1 MADPRLRR
9 ARGALLVSFLVQGA
23 SFAVLVTRIPALQRQ
38 YGLSDAM
45 LTVVLAVV
53 PVVAGI
59 GSVAAEALA
68 KRFGLKLVL
77 RCVQPAVCLALVP
90 VGAGSAFWQLAAALI
105 VFGLGLGAVE
115 ATANMQGVGLQ
126 QRYGRSI
133 MLGFHAAFSLGGIAG
148 ASLAWAGAHWEV
160 PLSALYAG
168 TACVAVPSALT
179 ASRWY
184 WTAAPAPGTA
194 PGTAPASAAPAPAP
208 ASGSGGAPAPGTP
221 GTALSPGGAGP
232 PVSASWPRAA
242 WRALLPLCAV
252 MAVVYIADSTVA
264 NWGAKYLQDVLGGS
278 EQIATVPYNAF
289 LVATLAGRAFG
300 DLGVRRFGPAATVRA
315 GTLLSAGG
323 LAVVAVAGGAWTGL
337 AGFTAVGLGLC
348 VIAPQTFA
356 AAGRIFAATGA
367 PGSVDAA
374 VARLNIF
381 NYAGVLIG
389 SPLVGVIGDAWS
401 YRAAMLVPMA
411 LLLLVLALGRPFT
424 GRRPGAIALRV

>member
-1 MADPRLRR
+1 
-9 ARGALLVSFLVQGA
+9 
-23 SFAVLVTRIPALQRQ
+23 
-38 YGLSDAM
+38 
-45 LTVVLAVV
+45 
-53 PVVAGI
+53 
-59 GSVAAEALA
+59 
-68 KRFGLKLVL
+68 
-77 RCVQPAVCLALVP
+77 
-90 VGAGSAFWQLAAALI
+90 
-105 VFGLGLGAVE
+105 
-115 ATANMQGVGLQ
+115 
-126 QRYGRSI
+126 
-133 MLGFHAAFSLGGIAG
+133 
-148 ASLAWAGAHWEV
+148 
-160 PLSALYAG
+160 
-168 TACVAVPSALT
+168 
-179 ASRWY
+179 
-184 WTAAPAPGTA
+184 
-194 PGTAPASAAPAPAP
+194 
-208 ASGSGGAPAPGTP
+208 
-221 GTALSPGGAGP
+221 
-232 PVSASWPRAA
+232 
-242 WRALLPLCAV
+242 

-278 EQIATVPYNAF
+278 EQLATVPYNAF